1 MSRQS
6 PTQHPPLQQYSKA
19 RPVDLTRMPLVNLQ
33 GVGPALA
40 KKFAALNIHH
50 AIDLLFHL
58 PFRYQ
63 DRTRLTPV
71 AALQTGMDVVIEGHI
86 LGSGIVFG
94 RRKSLLVKI
103 QDHSGIANLRF
114 FHFTAAQKNN
124 LADGKRIRCFGEVR
138 RGRSGVEL
146 YHPEYT
152 IIAESEIFPADL
164 TLTPIYPSTEGLQQI
179 RLRKIIEQVL
189 AFLKQGTVL
198 PDYLPAELIHTL
210 GSCSLQDALLYIHQP
225 PRDAVLAQLE
235 AGTHPT
241 QQRLAF
247 EELLAHI
254 LCLQRLR
261 DKARQEQ
268 APVLEQSTRLV
279 PKLLKGLPFELTGSQ
294 QKVCQEVAEDIA
306 SPVPMLRLLQG
317 DVGSGKTMIAIM
329 AALQTVEHGYQA
341 AVMAPTEILA
351 EQHYLNFSGFLESL
365 GLEISYL
372 SGKIKGKRR
381 SETLAQISSGQA
393 QIIIGTHAL
402 FQDEVV
408 FRNLGL
414 MVIDEQHRFGVH
426 QRLALREKGRAGG
439 HSPHQLIM
447 TATPIPRT
455 LMMSAYADLD
465 YSIIDE
471 LPPGR
476 TPVNTV
482 LIGDNRR
489 DQVITRIRE
498 ACTRGRQAYWVCT
511 LIDESEVLQ
520 CQAAEVSFETL
531 QQQLQGLEVGLI
543 HGRMKAAEKT
553 AIMQKFKNGSIKL
566 LVATTVIEVG
576 VDVPNASLM
585 IIENP
590 ERLGLAQLHQLRGR
604 VGRGSEDS
612 HCLLLYHLPL
622 SVLSRQRLEIIRSSN
637 DGFYIAQ
644 KDLEIRG
651 PGEVLGTR
659 QTGLMDYKIA
669 DLTRDA
675 RLQEDIKLWSERI
688 RREHPSAINALI
700 DRWLSVNQQYGN
712 V

>member
-1 MSRQS
+1 MRNSN
-6 PTQHPPLQQYSKA
+6 A
-19 RPVDLTRMPLVNLQ
+19 GPVDLTQMPLTRLQ
-33 GVGPALA
+33 GVGPALE
-40 KKFAALNIHH
+40 KKFAALNIYK

-63 DRTRLTPV
+63 DRTRLSPI
-71 AALQTGMDVVIEGHI
+71 ASLQAGSDVVIEGHI

-94 RRKSLLVKI
+94 RRRSLLVKI

-114 FHFTAAQKNN
+114 FHFSAAQKNN
-124 LADGKRIRCFGEVR
+124 LAEGKRIRCFGEVR

-152 IIAESEIFPADL
+152 IISETEQFPADL
-164 TLTPIYPSTEGLQQI
+164 NLTPIYPSTDGLQQV
-179 RLRKIIEQVL
+179 RLRSVIKQVL
-189 AFLKQGTVL
+189 AFLEEGIVL
-198 PDYLPAELIHTL
+198 PDFLPAELIDEL
-210 GSCSLQDALLYIHQP
+210 GTCTLQDALLYIHQP
-225 PRDAVLAQLE
+225 PRDAELAQLE
-235 AGTHPT
+235 SGTHPT

-268 APVLEQSTRLV
+268 APVLKSSSRLV
-279 PKLLKGLPFELTGSQ
+279 PDLLSSLPFELTRAQ
-294 QKVCQEVAEDIA
+294 QRVYREVRENLSTAI
-306 SPVPMLRLLQG
+306 PMLRLIQG
-317 DVGSGKTMIAIM
+317 DVGSGKTMIAIL
-329 AALQTVEHGYQA
+329 AALQAVENDFQV

-351 EQHYLNFSGFLESL
+351 EQHFLNFSGFLENL
-365 GLEISYL
+365 GLEICYL
-372 SGKIKGKRR
+372 SGKTKGKKR
-381 SETLAQISSGQA
+381 SAALEQIGSGQA

-402 FQDEVV
+402 FQDEVS
-408 FRNLGL
+408 FNKLGL

-426 QRLALREKGRAGG
+426 QRLALREKGRATGR
-439 HSPHQLIM
+439 SPHQLIM

-465 YSIIDE
+465 CSVIDE

-482 LIGDNRR
+482 LIADNRR
-489 DQVITRIRE
+489 DQIIARIHE
-498 ACTRGRQAYWVCT
+498 ACASGRQAYWVCT
-511 LIDESEVLQ
+511 LIEESEFLQ
-520 CQAAEVSFETL
+520 CQAAEVTYETL
-531 QQQLQGLEVGLI
+531 QQQLDGLEVGLI

-553 AIMQKFKNGSIKL
+553 AIMQRFKSGKIKL

-604 VGRGSEDS
+604 VGRGSERS

-622 SVLSRQRLEIIRSSN
+622 SDLSKQRLEIMRSSN

-669 DLTRDA
+669 NLNRDA
-675 RLQEDIKLWSERI
+675 HLQASIKIWSERI
-688 RREHPSAINALI
+688 RREHPDIVDVLI
-700 DRWLSVNQQYGN
+700 DRWLSINQQYGN